1 MEGARVSFEAGL
13 NCSASVFLVLVIV
26 EAIATVAVVTEFT
39 VCKAFTVS
47 GRRKQHNRNIINRR
61 FK

>member
-1 MEGARVSFEAGL
+1 
-13 NCSASVFLVLVIV
+13 VLVIV